1 MRISIPLAIAAC
13 LLAAFSLGC
22 GQKDGSPSGKT
33 GAQSAP
39 LVVSL
44 DESSFD
50 SGITQ
55 GVVLVD
61 FWATWCGP
69 CKMQGP
75 IIEEVAEK
83 LRDTAKVAK
92 LDVDAAPKVAARFG
106 IQSIP
111 TLIVFK
117 DGKPVRQF
125 QGVTAAETLVSAAKS
140 ALEAQ

>member
-1 MRISIPLAIAAC
+1 MRTRITRTVIAC
-13 LLAAFSLGC
+13 LLVAFSLGC
-22 GQKDGSPSGKT
+22 ARKGNPSGKT
-33 GAQSAP
+33 GAQSAS

-50 SGITQ
+50 SQVAQ

-117 DGKPVRQF
+117 NGKPVKQF
-125 QGVTAAETLVSAAKS
+125 QGVTEGVTLVAAVESAAAS
-140 ALEAQ
+140 QQ

>member
-1 MRISIPLAIAAC
+1 MRTTVKLAIVAC

-22 GQKDGSPSGKT
+22 AQKEGSPSGKT
-33 GAQSAP
+33 GAQSAS

-50 SGITQ
+50 SQIAQ

-69 CKMQGP
+69 CRMQGP
-75 IIEEVAEK
+75 IVEEVASQ
-83 LRDTAKVAK
+83 LRDKARVAK

-117 DGKPVRQF
+117 NGKPVKQF
-125 QGVTAAETLVSAAKS
+125 QGVTDAETLVSAVKS
-140 ALEAQ
+140 ALEAK

>member
-1 MRISIPLAIAAC
+1 MRTRIAPAIVAC

-22 GQKDGSPSGKT
+22 AQKDGSPSRTT
-33 GAQSAP
+33 GAPPSS

-50 SGITQ
+50 SQIAQ

-69 CKMQGP
+69 CRMQGP
-75 IIEEVAEK
+75 IVEEVAEK

-92 LDVDAAPKVAARFG
+92 LDVDASPGVAARFG

-117 DGKPVRQF
+117 NGKPLKQF
-125 QGVTAAETLVSAAKS
+125 QGVTEAETLIATVKS
-140 ALEAQ
+140 ALEAP